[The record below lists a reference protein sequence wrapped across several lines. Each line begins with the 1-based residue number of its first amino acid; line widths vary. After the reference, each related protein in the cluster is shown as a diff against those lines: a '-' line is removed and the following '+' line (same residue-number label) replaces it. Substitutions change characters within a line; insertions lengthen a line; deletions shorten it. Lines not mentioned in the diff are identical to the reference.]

1 MLAAALILALA
12 SGIPLIS
19 ALPSKSNAQSR
30 HAFDWASTRHV
41 IAFGDSY
48 TFIQGTHGYP
58 NYSFIGDQLNY
69 AYDARTLLT
78 DQIVQNQ
85 SGTSA
90 GGPNW
95 VEFLTGCGLK
105 EGLTSPRSCR
115 KQLWDFAFAGAG
127 VSAEYIPLHHP
138 YTVSLVNQIT
148 QFTTYGHAVL
158 TSSFSFS
165 SQHQAHQATQP
176 LIPILDPSSTLTAIW
191 IGINDINDSAT
202 NGSVSSFP
210 EFYNAL
216 LSTAF
221 SALEPLVSL
230 GYKDY
235 ILLNLPPL
243 DRTPANQARTLRN
256 ETATPNAAQLE
267 WFNSALTTQARRFGR
282 RNPDTNILV
291 FDAHGVLSHV
301 LDFPERYGIVNTTDF
316 CPGYDQ
322 PDIETNYQ
330 GYGCPTSLG
339 TYFWFNSG
347 HITSRVHEI
356 MAARLGETLER
367 WRG

>member
-19 ALPSKSNAQSR
+19 ALPSKSNTQSR
-30 HAFDWASTRHV
+30 HGFEWASTRHL
-41 IAFGDSY
+41 IAFGGSY
-48 TFIQGTHGYP
+48 TFIQGTHGHP

-85 SGTSA
+85 DRTSA

-105 EGLTSPRSCR
+105 EGLTSPISCT
-115 KQLWDFAFAGAG
+115 KQPWDFAFAGAG
-127 VSAEYIPLHHP
+127 VSAEY
-138 YTVSLVNQIT
+138 
-148 QFTTYGHAVL
+148 
-158 TSSFSFS
+158 SSSK
-165 SQHQAHQATQP
+165 HQAHKATQSP
-176 LIPILDPSSTLTAIW
+176 NPILDPSSTLTAIW

-202 NGSVSSFP
+202 NSSVSSFP

-221 SALEPLVSL
+221 SALQPLVPL

-243 DRTPANQARTLRN
+243 DRTPANQAQTLCN
-256 ETATPNAAQLE
+256 ETATPNATQIE
-267 WFNSALTTQARRFGR
+267 WFNSALTAQARRFGR
-282 RNPDTNILV
+282 RNPDANVLV
-291 FDAHGVLSHV
+291 FDAHSVLSHV
-301 LDFPERYGIVNTTDF
+301 LDSPEQYGIVNTTDF

-330 GYGCPTSLG
+330 RYGCPTSLG

-347 HITSRVHEI
+347 HITSRLHEI
-356 MAARLGETLER
+356 LAARLGETLER

>member
-1 MLAAALILALA
+1 MLAATFILALT
-12 SGIPLIS
+12 SGISLTS
-19 ALPSKSNAQSR
+19 ALPSKPITRSR
-30 HAFDWASTRHV
+30 HDFDWDSTRHL

-78 DQIVQNQ
+78 DKIVQNQ
-85 SGTSA
+85 TGTSA

-105 EGLTSPRSCR
+105 EGLTSPISCM
-115 KQLWDFAFAGAG
+115 KQLWDLAFAGAG

-138 YTVSLVNQIT
+138 YTISLVNQIR
-148 QFTTYGHAVL
+148 QFTTYGHSVL
-158 TSSFSFS
+158 TSS
-165 SQHQAHQATQP
+165 SQHPSYKAT
-176 LIPILDPSSTLTAIW
+176 LSAAPILDPALTLTAIW

-202 NGSVSSFP
+202 NSSISSFSD
-210 EFYNAL
+210 FYNTI

-221 SALEPLVSL
+221 SALQTLVSL
-230 GYKDY
+230 EYKNFVV
-235 ILLNLPPL
+235 LNLPPL

-256 ETATPNAAQLE
+256 ETATPNATQVD
-267 WFNSALTTQARRFGR
+267 WFNSAITSQARRFRR
-282 RNPDTNILV
+282 RNPDTNVLV
-291 FDAHGVLSHV
+291 FDVHRVLSHV
-301 LDFPERYGIVNTTDF
+301 LDFPDQYGIANTTDF

-322 PDIETNYQ
+322 PDIETEYQ
-330 GYGCPTSLG
+330 AYGCPTSLG
-339 TYFWFNSG
+339 TYSWFNSG
-347 HITSRVHEI
+347 HITGRVHEI
-356 MAARLGETLER
+356 LAAQLGKTLET

>member
-1 MLAAALILALA
+1 MLAAALVLALM

-19 ALPSKSNAQSR
+19 ALPSKSYPHSR
-30 HAFDWASTRHV
+30 HAFDWASTRHL

-69 AYDARTLLT
+69 AYDAQTLLT
-78 DQIVQNQ
+78 DEIVQNQ
-85 SGTSA
+85 TGTSA

-105 EGLTSPRSCR
+105 EGLTPPVSCT

-138 YTVSLVNQIT
+138 YTISLVNQIT
-148 QFTTYGHAVL
+148 QFTTYGHGVL
-158 TSSFSFS
+158 TSSS
-165 SQHQAHQATQP
+165 SSSPQHGARRRT
-176 LIPILDPSSTLTAIW
+176 PILNPALTLTAIW

-202 NGSVSSFP
+202 NSSISSFP
-210 EFYNAL
+210 EFYNTL

-221 SALEPLVSL
+221 SALQSLVSL

-235 ILLNLPPL
+235 IFLNLPPL
-243 DRTPANQARTLRN
+243 DRTPGNQARTLRN
-256 ETATPNAAQLE
+256 ETATPNATQVE
-267 WFNSALTTQARRFGR
+267 WFNTALTTQARRFGR
-282 RNPDTNILV
+282 RNPDTNVIV
-291 FDAHGVLSHV
+291 FDAHGVLSHI
-301 LDFPERYGIVNTTDF
+301 LDFPEQYGIINTTNF

-322 PDIETNYQ
+322 PDIETHYQ
-330 GYGCPTSLG
+330 GYGCPTSLD

-356 MAARLGETLER
+356 LAEKVGRMLKR
-367 WRG
+367 

>member
-1 MLAAALILALA
+1 MLATALILALT
-12 SGIPLIS
+12 SGIPLTN
-19 ALPSKSNAQSR
+19 ALPSKSNPQSR
-30 HAFDWASTRHV
+30 HAFDWGSTRHL

-48 TFIQGTHGYP
+48 TFIQGTHGHP

-85 SGTSA
+85 TGTSA

-105 EGLTSPRSCR
+105 KGLTSPISCT

-127 VSAEYIPLHHP
+127 VSVEYVPLHHP
-138 YTVSLVNQIT
+138 YTISLVNQIT

-158 TSSFSFS
+158 TSS
-165 SQHQAHQATQP
+165 SQHQAHKATQP
-176 LIPILDPSSTLTAIW
+176 PIPILDPSSTLAAIW

-202 NGSVSSFP
+202 NSSVSFP
-210 EFYNAL
+210 EFYNTL

-221 SALEPLVSL
+221 SALQPLVSL

-243 DRTPANQARTLRN
+243 DRTPANQVRTLRN
-256 ETATPNAAQLE
+256 ETALPNATQVE
-267 WFNSALTTQARRFGR
+267 WFNSALTAQARHFGR
-282 RNPDTNILV
+282 RNPDTNIFV
-291 FDAHGVLSHV
+291 FDAHSVLGHI

-316 CPGYDQ
+316 CPGYGQ
-322 PDIETNYQ
+322 PDIATNYQ

-347 HITSRVHEI
+347 HITSRIHEI
-356 MAARLGETLER
+356 LAAKLGETLER
-367 WRG
+367 QRG